1 MNKIKA
7 SLLAVLCFTTTSL
20 SLATASG
27 HITKA
32 SVRDL
37 SCLATNIYYEARSEP
52 IRGQIAVAQVTVNRV
67 KSKTQFANSICGV
80 VFEKSQFS
88 WTLGKPKRVTD
99 AKAWNTA
106 VQVARV
112 VLTQSHP
119 LPQFNAL
126 FYHTTK
132 IKPHWAKRK
141 RVLTVI
147 GNHVFYS

>member
-7 SLLAVLCFTTTSL
+7 SLLAVLCFTTTNL
-20 SLATASG
+20 SMAVTSG
-27 HITKA
+27 QIVKT
-32 SVRDL
+32 SIRDI
-37 SCLATNIYYEARSEP
+37 SCLATNIYHEARSEP
-52 IRGQIAVAQVTVNRV
+52 ISGQLAVAQVTVNRV
-67 KSKTQFANSICGV
+67 KNKRQFANTVCGV
-80 VFEKSQFS
+80 VFERAQFS
-88 WTLGKPKRVTD
+88 WTLSKPKRVTD
-99 AKAWNTA
+99 AKAWKTA
-106 VQVARV
+106 VEVARI

-132 IKPHWAKRK
+132 IKPRWSKQK